1 MWRVSWLI
9 VFVVPTWCQIVWHS
23 YSQNKHPTFQH
34 HNIWASS
41 MLGRIIYKWIVGKI
55 FRSSE
60 STARHDISPKNKFFQ
75 SHWQLM
81 AEWEMPG
88 KNLFS
93 GEITIYGKYQ
103 EIKNSIRNV
112 IHAYRRTSTKTRII
126 VVIATVLLKF
136 HL

>member
-1 MWRVSWLI
+1 ML
-9 VFVVPTWCQIVWHS
+9 PTWCQIVWHS
-23 YSQNKHPTFQH
+23 YSQNKHPTFQR

-41 MLGRIIYKWIVGKI
+41 MLGRIIYKWIVGNF

-103 EIKNSIRNV
+103 KIKNSIRNV
-112 IHAYRRTSTKTRII
+112 IYMLTEEHPLKPE
-126 VVIATVLLKF
+126 LLWSLPRFCWNFTYKYF
-136 HL
+136 GGMLV